1 MMRRALPWLLAPALV
16 LAAGRSHAQDPPP
29 IGDPTPPSAAEGVR
43 LAYRWARGRQ
53 MRVGVNF
60 TGDVTVSTPTG
71 QAGLPP
77 AIPLTLRV
85 TGTGVLRVAGVTPN
99 GVATLVYR
107 PSTARITVEV
117 LGTEFGVRLSQGK
130 VSASINGESTPLGRQ
145 FNTGLPGFDPEEL
158 KRSSTVRVDRQ
169 GRAVARPAAN
179 QRARR
184 LAAAGTDDA
193 AEWMVP
199 LPAEPVQVGDRWE
212 VTRVEDYPVD
222 DETRPGRTVNAKM
235 DYRGEFTLRELIERN
250 GRKIAVIDG
259 EETYVPNEASTA
271 LELPHMAARSTY
283 YFDLARGM
291 LQSVTTEFNISGTEI
306 VPANRNT
313 PGGRVSIDATIR
325 GTYRLTPVSATPARA
340 PRRR

>member
-1 MMRRALPWLLAPALV
+1 MRRALPWWLATALV
-16 LAAGRSHAQDPPP
+16 LVTSLSRAQDPPP
-29 IGDPTPPSAAEGVR
+29 TDDPASPPAAEGVR
-43 LAYRWARGRQ
+43 LAYRWVRGQQ
-53 MRVGVNF
+53 MRVGINF
-60 TGDVTVSTPTG
+60 TGDVTVSTPTP

-85 TGTGVLRVAGVTPN
+85 TGTGVLRVAGVTAN
-99 GVATLVYR
+99 GVATLVYQ
-107 PSTARITVEV
+107 PSSARITVEV

-145 FNTGLPGFDPEEL
+145 FNTGLPGFEPEEL
-158 KRSSTVRVDRQ
+158 KRPTTVRVDRQ
-169 GRAVARPAAN
+169 GRTVARPTAN

-193 AEWMVP
+193 AEWTVP
-199 LPAEPVQVGDRWE
+199 LPVEPVQVGDRWE
-212 VTRVEDYPVD
+212 VTRVENYPVE
-222 DETRPGRTVNAKM
+222 DETVPGRTVIEKM
-235 DYRGEFTLRELIERN
+235 DYRGEFTLREVIERN

-259 EETYVPNEASTA
+259 EETYVPNEASAA

-291 LQSVTTEFNISGTEI
+291 LRSVTTEFNISGTEV
-306 VPANRNT
+306 VPADRDT
-313 PGGRVSIDATIR
+313 RGGRVSVDATIR
-325 GTYRLTPVSATPARA
+325 GTVRMTPISATPARP